1 MAKIQ
6 FWVDGDRVMVD
17 EWPASPLLWV
27 LQVKLGCLDSL
38 NLCGIDQC
46 GECAIEVDGL
56 TLRACKTPLARVD
69 GKEITLARKL

>member
-6 FWVDGDRVMVD
+6 FWVDGEQVTVD

-27 LQVKLGCLDSL
+27 LQVKLGLMDGL
-38 NLCGIDQC
+38 YPCGIDQC
-46 GECAIEVDGL
+46 GECAIEVEGH

-69 GKEITLARKL
+69 GKEIALVRA